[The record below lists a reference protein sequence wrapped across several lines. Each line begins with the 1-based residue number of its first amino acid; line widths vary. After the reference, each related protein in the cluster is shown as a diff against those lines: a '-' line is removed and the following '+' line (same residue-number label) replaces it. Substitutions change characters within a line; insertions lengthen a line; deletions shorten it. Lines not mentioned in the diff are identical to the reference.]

1 MKKKVLAV
9 AATLLASTL
18 VLAACGSSNSGSSS
32 KSSSSKTEKVEKV
45 EKSSSSKESS
55 SSKTETAKV
64 DRAGYDAIKIGDLM
78 KQGEGGDTLEAL
90 KNKFG
95 APASSTTSTT
105 NGVKTD
111 IMGWTNVDGLA
122 GATMSVSFVSDKA
135 VSKAISKLNANRP
148 KDITLATYNGI
159 NAGAKYED
167 VNKQIGEPNGLTE
180 TNVAGQTT
188 VVAFY
193 LNKDITSYASLS
205 FTNGM
210 LTTKTQTNLK

>member
-1 MKKKVLAV
+1 MDKSILPQGGIIMKKKVLAV

-18 VLAACGSSNSGSSS
+18 VLTACGSSNSGSSS
-32 KSSSSKTEKVEKV
+32 KSSSSKTEKV

-90 KNKFG
+90 KTKFG
-95 APASSTTSTT
+95 TPASSTTSTT

-135 VSKAISKLNANRP
+135 VSKAISKLNADRP

-180 TNVAGQTT
+180 TNVAGQT
-188 VVAFY
+188 Y
-193 LNKDITSYASLS
+193 RRSRCTS
-205 FTNGM
+205 TR
-210 LTTKTQTNLK
+210 T

>member
-32 KSSSSKTEKVEKV
+32 KSSSSKTEKV

-90 KNKFG
+90 KTKFG

-135 VSKAISKLNANRP
+135 VSKAISKLNADRP

-167 VNKQIGEPNGLTE
+167 VNKQIGEPNSLTE

-188 VVAFY
+188 IVAVY

-205 FTNGM
+205 FTNGT
-210 LTTKTQTNLK
+210 LTTKTQSNLK

>member
-32 KSSSSKTEKVEKV
+32 KSSSSKTEKVEK
-45 EKSSSSKESS
+45 SSSAKESS

-90 KNKFG
+90 KAKFG
-95 APASSTTSTT
+95 APATSSTTTT
-105 NGVKTD
+105 NGIKSDV
-111 IMGWTNVDGLA
+111 MGWTNIDGLA

-135 VSKAISKLNANRP
+135 VSKAISKLNADRP

-188 VVAFY
+188 VVAVY
-193 LNKDITSYASLS
+193 LNKDITSFASLS
-205 FTNGM
+205 FTNGA
-210 LTTKTQTNLK
+210 LTTKTQSNLK

>member
-1 MKKKVLAV
+1 MKKSLALIT
-9 AATLLASTL
+9 AALAAML
-18 VLAACGSSNSGSSS
+18 VLTACGSSNSGSSS
-32 KSSSSKTEKVEKV
+32 KSSSSKTEKV

-90 KNKFG
+90 KTKFG

-135 VSKAISKLNANRP
+135 VSKAISKLNADRP

-188 VVAFY
+188 VVAVY
-193 LNKDITSYASLS
+193 LNKDITSFASLS
-205 FTNGM
+205 FTNGA
-210 LTTKTQTNLK
+210 LTTKTQSNLK

>member
-32 KSSSSKTEKVEKV
+32 KSSSSKTEKV

-90 KNKFG
+90 KTKFG

-135 VSKAISKLNANRP
+135 VSKAISKLNADRP

-167 VNKQIGEPNGLTE
+167 VNKQIGEPNSLTE
-180 TNVAGQTT
+180 TNVAGHTT
-188 VVAFY
+188 VIAVY

-205 FTNGM
+205 FTSGV
-210 LTTKTQTNLK
+210 LATKTQVNLK

>member
-1 MKKKVLAV
+1 MKKSLALIT
-9 AATLLASTL
+9 AALASTL
-18 VLAACGSSNSGSSS
+18 VLTACGSSNSGSS
-32 KSSSSKTEKVEKV
+32 KSSSSKTEKV

-90 KNKFG
+90 KTKFG
-95 APASSTTSTT
+95 TPASSTTSTT

-122 GATMSVSFVSDKA
+122 GVTMSVSFVSDKA

-188 VVAFY
+188 VVAVY

>member
-1 MKKKVLAV
+1 MKKKSLALIT
-9 AATLLASTL
+9 ALLASTL
-18 VLAACGSSNSGSSS
+18 VLTACGSSNSGSSS
-32 KSSSSKTEKVEKV
+32 KSSSSAKTEKVA
-45 EKSSSSKESS
+45 KSSSTKESS

-90 KNKFG
+90 KTKFG

-135 VSKAISKLNANRP
+135 VSKAISKLNADRT

-188 VVAFY
+188 VVAVY
-193 LNKDITSYASLS
+193 LNKDITSFASLS
-205 FTNGM
+205 FTNGA
-210 LTTKTQTNLK
+210 LTTKTQSNLK

>member
-1 MKKKVLAV
+1 MKKSLALIT
-9 AATLLASTL
+9 AALASTL
-18 VLAACGSSNSGSSS
+18 VLTACGSSNSGSSS
-32 KSSSSKTEKVEKV
+32 KSSSSKTEKV

-90 KNKFG
+90 KTKFG

-111 IMGWTNVDGLA
+111 IVGWTNVDGLA

-135 VSKAISKLNANRP
+135 VSKAISKLNADRP

-188 VVAFY
+188 VVAVY
-193 LNKDITSYASLS
+193 LNKDITSFASLS
-205 FTNGM
+205 FTNGA
-210 LTTKTQTNLK
+210 LTTKTQSNLK

>member
-32 KSSSSKTEKVEKV
+32 KSSSSKTEKV

-78 KQGEGGDTLEAL
+78 KQGEGGDTLDAL
-90 KNKFG
+90 KAKYG
-95 APASSTTSTT
+95 APATSSSSTT

-111 IMGWTNVDGLA
+111 VMGWTNVDGLA

-135 VSKAISKLNANRP
+135 VGKAISKLNADRP

-188 VVAFY
+188 VIAVY

-205 FTNGM
+205 FTNGV
-210 LTTKTQTNLK
+210 LATKTQVNLK

>member
-1 MKKKVLAV
+1 MKKKSLALIT
-9 AATLLASTL
+9 ALLASTL
-18 VLAACGSSNSGSSS
+18 VLTACGSSNSGSSS
-32 KSSSSKTEKVEKV
+32 KSLSSKTEKV

-90 KNKFG
+90 KTKFG
-95 APASSTTSTT
+95 VPASSTTSTT

-111 IMGWTNVDGLA
+111 IVGWTNVDGLA

-135 VSKAISKLNANRP
+135 VSKAISKLNADRP

-188 VVAFY
+188 VVAVY
-193 LNKDITSYASLS
+193 LNKDITSFASLS
-205 FTNGM
+205 FTNGA
-210 LTTKTQTNLK
+210 LTTKTQSNLK